1 MRQGHGQRTNLGEI
15 LLAATARVARAQ
27 SGGAWDEQKPDEE
40 REQAAP
46 CTAGA
51 MGKSSRQERK

>member
-1 MRQGHGQRTNLGEI
+1 MRQGHGQHTNLGEI
-15 LLAATARVARAQ
+15 LLAAAARVARAQ

-46 CTAGA
+46 CAAGA
-51 MGKSSRQERK
+51 MEKSRQERK